1 MIPTSPSTRA
11 THLARHTMNT
21 PLPRREFLR
30 RSGSTV
36 GAAVLGSLTLPVSPV
51 TAAAPAP
58 AAAAA
63 APTNVSLGF
72 SLYGMKALPVAT
84 ALKTCAEIGYE
95 NVEFA
100 LMPGWPTE
108 PKLLSATDRRQIA
121 ATLDGLGLKV
131 SALMENLSPLGT
143 DADHKRNLERLAAAA
158 MLGDDLS
165 RSAQP
170 VIETV
175 LGGNPKQWDAV
186 REPMAERLRA
196 WGGVAEA
203 YQTVIAVKPHVG
215 GALHTPEGALW
226 LLRAV
231 NHPWIKLTY
240 DFSHYELRGYELAA
254 TLKELAPHASFI
266 HVKDSEGTADKF
278 KFLLPG
284 EGRIDYASYAARL
297 KATPYRGPV
306 VVEVSGLI
314 FNQKGYDPLAAARK
328 SYTAL
333 APHFQKK
340 G

>member
-1 MIPTSPSTRA
+1 MPA
-11 THLARHTMNT
+11 MNS

-30 RSGSTV
+30 RSGATV
-36 GAAVLGSLTLPVSPV
+36 GAAVLGSLPLSVAS
-51 TAAAPAP
+51 AAPAAP

-63 APTNVSLGF
+63 HFGLGF
-72 SLYGMKALPVAT
+72 SLYGMKTLPVAA
-84 ALKTCAEIGYE
+84 ALKTCADIGYD

-108 PKLLSATDRRQIA
+108 PKLLSAADRRQIA
-121 ATLDGLGLKV
+121 ATLAGLGLKV

-143 DADHKRNLERLAAAA
+143 DVDHRRNLERLAAAA

-165 RSAQP
+165 QSGQP

-175 LGGNPKQWDAV
+175 LGGNPRQWDAV

-196 WGGVAEA
+196 WGAVAEA
-203 YQTVIAVKPHVG
+203 YQTIIAVKPHVG
-215 GALHTPEGALW
+215 RALHTPEGALW

-240 DFSHYELRGYELAA
+240 DFSHYELRGYKLAA
-254 TLKELAPHASFI
+254 TLKDLAPHAAFI

-284 EGRIDYASYAARL
+284 EGHIDYASYAARL
-297 KATPYRGPV
+297 RETPYRGPV

-314 FNQKGYDPLAAARK
+314 FNQKGYDPAAAAKK
-328 SYTAL
+328 SYQAL
-333 APHFQKK
+333 APHFQAKK

>member
-1 MIPTSPSTRA
+1 MPA
-11 THLARHTMNT
+11 MNP

-30 RSGSTV
+30 RSGATV
-36 GAAVLGSLTLPVSPV
+36 GTAVLGSLTLPVAPA
-51 TAAAPAP
+51 TAA

-63 APTNVSLGF
+63 APAHFSLGF
-72 SLYGMKALPVAT
+72 SLYGMKSLPVAA
-84 ALKTCAEIGYE
+84 ALKTCAEIGYD

-108 PKLLSATDRRQIA
+108 PKLLAAADRKQIA
-121 ATLDGLGLKV
+121 STLGDFGLKL

-143 DADHKRNLERLAAAA
+143 EADHQRNLERLAAAA
-158 MLGDDLS
+158 TLGRELS
-165 RSAQP
+165 PTAQP

-175 LGGNPKQWDAV
+175 LGSNPKQWEAV
-186 REPMAERLRA
+186 REPLAERLRA
-196 WGGVAEA
+196 WGTVAA
-203 YQTVIAVKPHVG
+203 AHQTIIAVKPHVG

-254 TLKELAPHASFI
+254 TLKELAPHAAFI

-297 KATPYRGPV
+297 QETSYRGPV

-328 SYTAL
+328 SYAAL

-340 G
+340 KG